1 MLRQNQSTATPDLH
15 FSSPKQSN
23 IQETFYLSVDVF
35 PLFTAVDAFMQRLH
49 TWLDVASKDA
59 IKVNLF
65 AASADYLIAQLNPQ
79 SHINP
84 AVN

>member
-49 TWLDVASKDA
+49 T
-59 IKVNLF
+59 
-65 AASADYLIAQLNPQ
+65 
-79 SHINP
+79 
-84 AVN
+84 